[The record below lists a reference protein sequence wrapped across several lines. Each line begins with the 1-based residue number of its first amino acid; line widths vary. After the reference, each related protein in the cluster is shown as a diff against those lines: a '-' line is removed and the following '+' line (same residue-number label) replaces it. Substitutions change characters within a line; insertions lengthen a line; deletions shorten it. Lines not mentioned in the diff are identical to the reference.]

1 MSKHVVFMAE
11 SNPSLIVILKSEI
24 RNNIEIQIVKIR
36 TSPKL
41 SWSGKTPL
49 ALGRS
54 GLGHWRFVSGFD
66 IRISYFPNDIV
77 SDRFPCHV
85 AVWVGKTKLP

>member
-1 MSKHVVFMAE
+1 MSNHVVFMAE

-24 RNNIEIQIVKIR
+24 RNNIEIQIFKIR
-36 TSPKL
+36 NSPKL

-54 GLGHWRFVSGFD
+54 GFGHWRFVLGFD
-66 IRISYFPNDIV
+66 IRISYFANDIM
-77 SDRFPCHV
+77 SDRFPGHG
-85 AVWVGKTKLP
+85 AVRVGKRRLP